1 MSFIPW
7 KYQITLQD
15 GRLGCHLPKTC
26 VKNSSESSKNFSRCG
41 IITHMPR
48 INYAASSTSIVDC
61 KSLHS
66 IFSPIQRAW
75 TRNFQIY
82 PNLSS
87 PPWCLQ
93 KFRTSSQDFD
103 KPMWQCGAQSV
114 RSATCSNSQLSPA
127 GEFWVG
133 KTSWWETRKALWN
146 ETLNCARSSFLSGL
160 KPKLWKKKMDFEL
173 CLTKKTWQVTRI
185 TCNMMQPMPASFAHQ
200 LSHWEFHAETSKR
213 CKVQL
218 WEVVFCLTNSPY
230 LNRLADDQKL
240 NRKQKAEVKKSRT
253 IPKLKTLSNSG
264 KLPYICNMTTRA
276 TFRQWQGAA
285 MTASTACCLKPRW
298 DCEFSQQG
306 NPLRLHIWQ
315 CQPTVLFVKCSL
327 E

>member
-1 MSFIPW
+1 MKLPKSI
-7 KYQITLQD
+7 QISHLHLGVSRNS
-15 GRLGCHLPKTC
+15 GRLHRISTNLCGNVVHRVLGVGPVPTLSCHLQ
-26 VKNSSESSKNFSRCG
+26 V
-41 IITHMPR
+41 
-48 INYAASSTSIVDC
+48 
-61 KSLHS
+61 SL
-66 IFSPIQRAW
+66 
-75 TRNFQIY
+75 
-82 PNLSS
+82 
-87 PPWCLQ
+87 
-93 KFRTSSQDFD
+93 
-103 KPMWQCGAQSV
+103 
-114 RSATCSNSQLSPA
+114 
-127 GEFWVG
+127 G

-146 ETLNCARSSFLSGL
+146 ETVNCARSSFLSGL
-160 KPKLWKKKMDFEL
+160 KPKLWKKKNGFWTMFNQKDL
-173 CLTKKTWQVTRI
+173 TRI

-200 LSHWEFHAETSKR
+200 LGHWEFHAETSKR

-264 KLPYICNMTTRA
+264 KLPYICNMTTRT

-306 NPLRLHIWQ
+306 NQLRLHIWQ